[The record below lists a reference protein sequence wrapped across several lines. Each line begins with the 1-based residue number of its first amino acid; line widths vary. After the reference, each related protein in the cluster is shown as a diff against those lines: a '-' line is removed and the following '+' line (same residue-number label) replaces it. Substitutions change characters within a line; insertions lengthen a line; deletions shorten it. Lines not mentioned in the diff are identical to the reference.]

1 MFEGLTADGF
11 DDCVV
16 GIGQQFNT
24 DVVVYNRDKIIKKL
38 AKEFKASAKESFPF
52 DGEKRDFYLEAEEYF
67 DFNIAG
73 AYVGVNTPVYIRLG
87 KLDDLLS
94 EE

>member
-1 MFEGLTADGF
+1 MFEGLKADGF

-16 GIGQQFNT
+16 GIGRQFNT
-24 DVVVYNRDKIIKKL
+24 DVIVYNRDKIIKKL

-52 DGEKRDFYLEAEEYF
+52 DGEERDFYLEAEEYF
-67 DFNIAG
+67 ESNIAR
-73 AYVGVNTPVYIRLG
+73 AYVGKHTPVYIRVG
-87 KLDDLLS
+87 KLDELLS